1 MLFFMISNIWTV
13 LSTVCNYNNFSHIST
28 DIVTTELRFLVASSD
43 KDQGFVNTTY
53 LTWMLS
59 SCFIEKFL

>member
-1 MLFFMISNIWTV
+1 MISNILTV
-13 LSTVCNYNNFSHIST
+13 LITVCNYNNFSHIST

-53 LTWMLS
+53 LKWMLS